1 MPSTNKEH
9 KLFIATPA
17 FGHQAYVNYINSVV
31 GFVTATP
38 PSDLSYSTF
47 LHLHAGSALISAA
60 RNDCVHKFLASG
72 CSKLLFIDADIG
84 FKPEDVWRLL
94 RKDADIA
101 LAPYLTKDL
110 RDPAN
115 SRFILGFED
124 NEKVAIDDQGF
135 TKVNCGPAGFMM
147 IDRSVFAQLAEAYPE
162 KKSCMSQM
170 QNGKRQELNNFYTFF
185 DCITDTFTANGREHA
200 RGSLGEDISFCKL
213 WRDMGGEIYCDAFA
227 ALTHYG
233 IFSFQGQLA
242 QSFQVEEAN
251 K

>member
-17 FGHQAYVNYINSVV
+17 FGHQAYVNYVNSVV

-38 PSDLSYSTF
+38 PSDLSYTTS

-72 CSKLLFIDADIG
+72 CDKLLFIDADIG
-84 FKPEDVWRLL
+84 FEPENIWRLL
-94 RKDADIA
+94 RKDADLA
-101 LAPYLTKDL
+101 LAPYVTKDL

-115 SRFILGFED
+115 SRFIINFED
-124 NEKVAIDDQGF
+124 DENVELDGQGF
-135 TKVNCGPAGFMM
+135 IEVNSGPAGFMM
-147 IDRSVFAQLAEAYPE
+147 IDRYVFAKLAEAYPE
-162 KKSCMSQM
+162 KKTFMSQI
-170 QNGKRQELNNFYTFF
+170 QNGEHKKLPDFYTFF
-185 DCITDTFTANGREHA
+185 DCITDTEQGA
-200 RGSLGEDISFCKL
+200 LGEDISFCKL
-213 WRDMGGEIYCDAFA
+213 WRDIGEPIHCDAYA

-242 QSFQVEEAN
+242 QSLLPED
-251 K
+251 